1 MTKRFT
7 IDFQPIGKRIE
18 VDSGTDLLA
27 AAQQAG
33 LQLVSICGGMGSCEG
48 CRIQIISGK
57 ATEPTQFEHAALSEE
72 NLKRGLR
79 QACQTKPLSDLTVDI
94 PPESLATSQRL
105 QLEGQA
111 LQVEPDPAVVPIDLR
126 LDPPSLDDLRSD
138 ADRLTDA
145 LTAGGHQ
152 APTLCLPILEG
163 LSETLRGQDWS
174 VRVALRDR
182 DAVALF
188 PEGSRLL
195 GLAVDVGTTKMALY
209 LLDLQSGETLAM
221 LGAMNPQVAYGED
234 VVSRIAYTEQH
245 EGGRQLLQSKVI
257 EALNAGIQQCCDQ
270 AGVSQTHIVDAVVV
284 GNTAMH
290 HLFAGLP
297 VRQLGL
303 APYVA
308 AVSDPLQVPA
318 NPLGLELAPCA
329 QVYLPPVIA
338 GYVGADHVSMLLASE
353 VWNTKKT
360 VVALDIGTNTEITL
374 AVGGRLLCCSCASG
388 PAFEGGH
395 IHDGMRAAPGA
406 IERVQIHQGQI
417 RLQTIDNQPPVGIC
431 GSGILDAVA
440 ELLEAKALNPSGN
453 MDQAHGLV
461 RRPGRHPEVVLA
473 ETDRSAGHNR
483 DVVVTRKDVHEI
495 QLAKAAI
502 RTGLEILLA
511 EAGVSHDE
519 IEEFIVTGAFGTYLN
534 LRSAIRIGMFP
545 DLPLERFRQIGNAA
559 GAGATQMLISKQRR
573 QLAEEITQ
581 RVEYVELTTHP
592 GFSDR
597 YMKALYL

>member
-7 IDFQPIGKRIE
+7 IDFQPIGRRIE
-18 VDSGTDLLA
+18 VDTGIDLLV
-27 AAQQAG
+27 AAQEAG
-33 LQLVSICGGMGSCEG
+33 VQLVSICGGMGSCEG

-57 ATEPTQFEHAALSEE
+57 VTEPTQFEHAMLGKDE
-72 NLKRGLR
+72 LKSGFR

-94 PPESLATSQRL
+94 PPESLTSTQRL

-111 LQVEPDPAVVPIDLR
+111 LQVEPDPAVIPIDLR

-138 ADRLTDA
+138 ADRLADA
-145 LTAGGHQ
+145 LTARGHQ
-152 APTLCLPILEG
+152 APALCLPILKN
-163 LSETLRGQDWS
+163 LSETLRAQNWS
-174 VRVALRDR
+174 ARLAVRDN

-195 GLAVDVGTTKMALY
+195 GIAVDIGTTKMALY
-209 LLDLQSGETLAM
+209 LLDLENGERLAR
-221 LGAMNPQVAYGED
+221 LGLMNPQVAYGED
-234 VVSRIAYTEQH
+234 IVSRIAYTEQH
-245 EGGRQLLQSKVI
+245 EDGRQLLQSKVI
-257 EALNAGIQQCCDQ
+257 EALNAGVQQCCDQ
-270 AGVSQTHIVDAVVV
+270 AGVSRTHIVDAVVV

-308 AVSDPLQVPA
+308 AVSDPLLVPTDS
-318 NPLGLELAPCA
+318 LGLELASCTK
-329 QVYLPPVIA
+329 VYLPPIIA

-353 VWNTKKT
+353 AWNTDKT

-374 AVGGRLLCCSCASG
+374 AIGGRLLSCSCASG

-406 IERVQIHQGQI
+406 IERIQIHQDQI
-417 RLQTIDNQPPVGIC
+417 LLQTIDDQPPVGIC

-440 ELLEAKALNPSGN
+440 ELLEAKVLNRSGN
-453 MDQAHGLV
+453 MDQENSLV
-461 RRPGRHPEVVLA
+461 RTADGQPEVVLA

-483 DVVVTRKDVHEI
+483 DVVVMRKDIHEI

-502 RTGLEILLA
+502 RTGLDTLLA
-511 EAGVSHDE
+511 EAGVSHEELD
-519 IEEFIVTGAFGTYLN
+519 EFIVAGAFGTYLN

-545 DLPLERFRQIGNAA
+545 DLPLERFRQVGNAA
-559 GAGATQMLISKQRR
+559 GAGAVQMLISKQRR
-573 QLAEEITQ
+573 HLAADIAQ

-592 GFSDR
+592 GFSDS